1 MQQTVPN
8 QKSREDIVPAVS
20 HVDVVPQPDPQ
31 PSLSDLICERPPL
44 KFGLIV
50 LLIIAALLSEFVGRP
65 HFENVETWSSTIEV
79 IDAKKDNVL
88 ALTTSTIALSAAI
101 SALPD
106 DTGTPVAEQLTQLS
120 GNLGIVLAVLYL
132 EKYLLTVLGFLSF
145 GVLGPAAFVLLA
157 ASLLA
162 HGRLSTGHTLFI
174 LGVRILLVGIIA
186 VTVVPASVWVTQ
198 RIDETYQTSISQE
211 KVGENA
217 DGSENADSENAGG
230 ESQEN
235 KNFWDSIASGAAQL
249 VSNLKD
255 GIKSVTDGVVEQVT
269 NLIEGA
275 IVMIVTSCLVPLLV
289 LAVFL
294 WMGHSLMGIDVS
306 APTNYLARRLPRKK
320 RHQVRG

>member
-20 HVDVVPQPDPQ
+20 YVDVVPQPEPQ
-31 PSLSDLICERPPL
+31 PSFTDWICERPL
-44 KFGLIV
+44 LRYGIV
-50 LLIIAALLSEFVGRP
+50 ALLIIAALLSEFVGRP
-65 HFENVETWSSTIEV
+65 HFENVETWSGTIEV
-79 IDAKKDNVL
+79 IDAKKNNVL

-132 EKYLLTVLGFLSF
+132 EKYLLTILGFLSL
-145 GVLGPAAFVLLA
+145 GVLGPVAFALLA

-198 RIDETYQTSISQE
+198 RIDETYQISISQTE
-211 KVGENA
+211 PE
-217 DGSENADSENAGG
+217 GSAEESEPAGD

-306 APTNYLARRLPRKK
+306 APTNYLARRLPGKK

>member
-1 MQQTVPN
+1 MQQITPG
-8 QKSREDIVPAVS
+8 KEAHEDMIPAVS
-20 HVDVVPQPDPQ
+20 YVDVVPQPEPQ
-31 PSLSDLICERPPL
+31 PSFADRICERPL
-44 KFGLIV
+44 LRYGIV
-50 LLIIAALLSEFVGRP
+50 ALLIIAALLSEFVGRP
-65 HFENVETWSSTIEV
+65 HFENVETWSGTIEV

-120 GNLGIVLAVLYL
+120 SNLGIVLAVLYL
-132 EKYLLTVLGFLSF
+132 EKYLLTIFGFLSF

-157 ASLLA
+157 ISLLA

-174 LGVRILLVGIIA
+174 LGIRLLLIGVIA
-186 VTVVPASVWVTQ
+186 IAVVPASVWVTQ
-198 RIDETYQTSISQE
+198 RIDETYQISISQE
-211 KVGENA
+211 ESE
-217 DGSENADSENAGG
+217 GSAEESKPTDS

-275 IVMIVTSCLVPLLV
+275 IVMIVTSCLVPLLA

-320 RHQVRG
+320 

>member
-1 MQQTVPN
+1 MLQTVPN
-8 QKSREDIVPAVS
+8 QKSREGIVPAVS
-20 HVDVVPQPDPQ
+20 YVDVVPQPEPQ
-31 PSLSDLICERPPL
+31 PSFADWICERPL
-44 KFGLIV
+44 LRYGIV
-50 LLIIAALLSEFVGRP
+50 ALLIIAALLSEFVGRP
-65 HFENVETWSSTIEV
+65 HFENVETWSGTIEV
-79 IDAKKDNVL
+79 IDAKKNNVL

-132 EKYLLTVLGFLSF
+132 EKYLLTILGFLSL
-145 GVLGPAAFVLLA
+145 GVLGPVAFALLA
-157 ASLLA
+157 ISLLM
-162 HGRLSTGHTLFI
+162 HGRLTTSHALFTLGI
-174 LGVRILLVGIIA
+174 RVLLVGIIA
-186 VTVVPASVWVTQ
+186 IAVVPASVWVTQ
-198 RIDETYQTSISQE
+198 RIDETYQISISQE
-211 KVGENA
+211 ESE
-217 DGSENADSENAGG
+217 GSAEESKPTDS

-249 VSNLKD
+249 VLNLKD

-320 RHQVRG
+320 

>member
-1 MQQTVPN
+1 MQQITPN

-20 HVDVVPQPDPQ
+20 YVDVVPQPEPQ
-31 PSLSDLICERPPL
+31 PSISDWICERPLL
-44 KFGLIV
+44 KFGIV
-50 LLIIAALLSEFVGRP
+50 ALLIIAALLSEFVGRP
-65 HFENVETWSSTIEV
+65 HYENVETWSSCIEV

-132 EKYLLTVLGFLSF
+132 EKYLLTILGFLSF

-186 VTVVPASVWVTQ
+186 VAVVPASVWVTQ
-198 RIDETYQTSISQE
+198 RIDETYQISISQTE
-211 KVGENA
+211 SGENA
-217 DGSENADSENAGG
+217 GGSAEESEPAGG

-235 KNFWDSIASGAAQL
+235 KNFWDSIAGGAAQL

-306 APTNYLARRLPRKK
+306 APTNYLTQRLPGKK

>member
-1 MQQTVPN
+1 MLQTVPN
-8 QKSREDIVPAVS
+8 QKSREGIVPAVS
-20 HVDVVPQPDPQ
+20 YVDVVPQPEPQ
-31 PSLSDLICERPPL
+31 PSFADWICERPL
-44 KFGLIV
+44 LRYGIV
-50 LLIIAALLSEFVGRP
+50 ALLIIAALLSEFVGRP
-65 HFENVETWSSTIEV
+65 HFENVETWSGTIEV
-79 IDAKKDNVL
+79 IDAKKNNVL

-132 EKYLLTVLGFLSF
+132 EKYLLTILGFLSL
-145 GVLGPAAFVLLA
+145 GVLGPVAFALLA
-157 ASLLA
+157 ISLLM
-162 HGRLSTGHTLFI
+162 HGRLTTSHALFTLGI
-174 LGVRILLVGIIA
+174 RVLLVGIIA
-186 VTVVPASVWVTQ
+186 IAVVPASVWVTQ
-198 RIDETYQTSISQE
+198 RIDETYQISISQE
-211 KVGENA
+211 ESE
-217 DGSENADSENAGG
+217 GSAEESKPTDS

-235 KNFWDSIASGAAQL
+235 KNYWDSIASGAAQL

-320 RHQVRG
+320 

>member
-1 MQQTVPN
+1 MLQTAPN
-8 QKSREDIVPAVS
+8 QKSREGIVPAVS
-20 HVDVVPQPDPQ
+20 YVDVVPQPEPQ
-31 PSLSDLICERPPL
+31 PSFADWICERPL
-44 KFGLIV
+44 LRYGIV
-50 LLIIAALLSEFVGRP
+50 PLLIIAALLSEFVGRP
-65 HFENVETWSSTIEV
+65 YCENVETWSGTIEV
-79 IDAKKDNVL
+79 IDAKKNNVL

-132 EKYLLTVLGFLSF
+132 EKYLLTILGFLSL
-145 GVLGPAAFVLLA
+145 GALGPVAFVLLA

-198 RIDETYQTSISQE
+198 RIDETYQISISQTE
-211 KVGENA
+211 PE
-217 DGSENADSENAGG
+217 GSAEESEPAGD

-235 KNFWDSIASGAAQL
+235 KNFWDSIAGGAAQL

-269 NLIEGA
+269 NLIEGT

-306 APTNYLARRLPRKK
+306 APTNYLARRLPGKK

>member
-20 HVDVVPQPDPQ
+20 YVDVVPQPDPQ

-198 RIDETYQTSISQE
+198 RIDETYQISISQTE
-211 KVGENA
+211 PE
-217 DGSENADSENAGG
+217 GSAEESEPAGD

-235 KNFWDSIASGAAQL
+235 KNFWESIAGGASQL

-269 NLIEGA
+269 NLIEGT

-306 APTNYLARRLPRKK
+306 APTNYLARRLPGKK

>member
-1 MQQTVPN
+1 MLQTVPN
-8 QKSREDIVPAVS
+8 QKSREGIVPAVS
-20 HVDVVPQPDPQ
+20 YVDVVPQPEPQ
-31 PSLSDLICERPPL
+31 PSFANWICERPL
-44 KFGLIV
+44 LRYGIV
-50 LLIIAALLSEFVGRP
+50 ALLIIAALLSEFVGRP
-65 HFENVETWSSTIEV
+65 HFENVETWSGTIEV
-79 IDAKKDNVL
+79 IDAKKNNVL

-174 LGVRILLVGIIA
+174 LGVRILLIGIIA

-198 RIDETYQTSISQE
+198 RIDETYQISISQTE
-211 KVGENA
+211 PE
-217 DGSENADSENAGG
+217 GSAEESEPAGD

-269 NLIEGA
+269 NLIEGT

-306 APTNYLARRLPRKK
+306 APTNYLARRLPGKK

>member
-20 HVDVVPQPDPQ
+20 YVDVVPQPEPQ
-31 PSLSDLICERPPL
+31 PSFADWICERPL
-44 KFGLIV
+44 LRYGIV
-50 LLIIAALLSEFVGRP
+50 ALLIIAALLSEFVGRP
-65 HFENVETWSSTIEV
+65 HFENVETWSGTIEV
-79 IDAKKDNVL
+79 IDAKKNNVL

-162 HGRLSTGHTLFI
+162 HGRLSTGHALFTLGI
-174 LGVRILLVGIIA
+174 RVLLVGIIA
-186 VTVVPASVWVTQ
+186 IAVMPASVWVTQ
-198 RIDETYQTSISQE
+198 RIDETYQISISQTE
-211 KVGENA
+211 PE
-217 DGSENADSENAGG
+217 GSAEESEPAGD

-269 NLIEGA
+269 NLIEGT

-320 RHQVRG
+320 

>member
-20 HVDVVPQPDPQ
+20 YVDVVPQPDPQ

-65 HFENVETWSSTIEV
+65 HFENVETWSGTIEV
-79 IDAKKDNVL
+79 IDAKKNNVL

-145 GVLGPAAFVLLA
+145 GLLGPAAFVLLA

-198 RIDETYQTSISQE
+198 RIDETYQISISQTE
-211 KVGENA
+211 PE
-217 DGSENADSENAGG
+217 GSAEESEPAGG

-235 KNFWDSIASGAAQL
+235 KNFWESIAGGAAQL

-306 APTNYLARRLPRKK
+306 APTNYLARRLPGKK

>member
-1 MQQTVPN
+1 MQQITPG
-8 QKSREDIVPAVS
+8 KEAHEDMIPAVS
-20 HVDVVPQPDPQ
+20 YVDVVPQSEPQ
-31 PSLSDLICERPPL
+31 PSISDWICERPPL
-44 KFGLIV
+44 KYGLV
-50 LLIIAALLSEFVGRP
+50 ALLIIAALLSEFVGRP
-65 HFENVETWSSTIEV
+65 HFENVETWSGTIEV
-79 IDAKKDNVL
+79 IDVKKDNVL

-120 GNLGIVLAVLYL
+120 SNLGIVLAVLYL
-132 EKYLLTVLGFLSF
+132 EKYLLTIFGFLSF

-157 ASLLA
+157 ISLLA

-174 LGVRILLVGIIA
+174 LGIRLLLIGVIA
-186 VTVVPASVWVTQ
+186 IAVVPASVWVTQ
-198 RIDETYQTSISQE
+198 RIDETYQISISQE
-211 KVGENA
+211 ESE
-217 DGSENADSENAGG
+217 GSAEESKPTDS

-306 APTNYLARRLPRKK
+306 APTNYLARRLPGKK

>member
-1 MQQTVPN
+1 MLQTVPN
-8 QKSREDIVPAVS
+8 QKSREGIVPAVS
-20 HVDVVPQPDPQ
+20 YVDVVPQPEPQ
-31 PSLSDLICERPPL
+31 PSFADWICERPL
-44 KFGLIV
+44 LRYGIV
-50 LLIIAALLSEFVGRP
+50 ALLIIAALLSEFVGRP
-65 HFENVETWSSTIEV
+65 HFENVETWSGTIEV
-79 IDAKKDNVL
+79 IDAKKNNVL

-132 EKYLLTVLGFLSF
+132 EKYLLTILGFLSF
-145 GVLGPAAFVLLA
+145 GVLGPAAFVLLTI
-157 ASLLA
+157 SLLA

-174 LGVRILLVGIIA
+174 LGIRLLLIGVIA
-186 VTVVPASVWVTQ
+186 IAVVPASVWVTQ
-198 RIDETYQTSISQE
+198 RIDATYQISISQE
-211 KVGENA
+211 ESE
-217 DGSENADSENAGG
+217 GSTEESKPTDSE
-230 ESQEN
+230 SREN

-320 RHQVRG
+320 

>member
-20 HVDVVPQPDPQ
+20 YVDVVPQPDPQ

-88 ALTTSTIALSAAI
+88 ALTASTIALSAAI

-198 RIDETYQTSISQE
+198 RIDETYQISISQTE
-211 KVGENA
+211 PE
-217 DGSENADSENAGG
+217 GSAEESKPTDS

-269 NLIEGA
+269 NLIEGT

-294 WMGHSLMGIDVS
+294 WMGNSLMGIDVS
-306 APTNYLARRLPRKK
+306 APTNYLARRLPGKK

>member
-1 MQQTVPN
+1 MLQTVPN
-8 QKSREDIVPAVS
+8 QKSREGIVPAVS
-20 HVDVVPQPDPQ
+20 YVDVVPRPEPQ
-31 PSLSDLICERPPL
+31 PSFADWICERPL
-44 KFGLIV
+44 LRYGIV
-50 LLIIAALLSEFVGRP
+50 ALLIIAALLSEFVGRP
-65 HFENVETWSSTIEV
+65 HFENVETWSGTIEV
-79 IDAKKDNVL
+79 IDAKKNNVL

-132 EKYLLTVLGFLSF
+132 EKYLLTILGFLSL
-145 GVLGPAAFVLLA
+145 GVLGPVAFALLA
-157 ASLLA
+157 ISLLM
-162 HGRLSTGHTLFI
+162 HGRLTTSHALFTLGI
-174 LGVRILLVGIIA
+174 RVLLVGIIA
-186 VTVVPASVWVTQ
+186 IAVVPASVWVTQ
-198 RIDETYQTSISQE
+198 RIDETYQISISQE
-211 KVGENA
+211 E
-217 DGSENADSENAGG
+217 SEESKPTDS

-249 VSNLKD
+249 VLNLKD

-320 RHQVRG
+320 

>member
-1 MQQTVPN
+1 MQQITPG
-8 QKSREDIVPAVS
+8 KEAHEDMIPAVS
-20 HVDVVPQPDPQ
+20 YVDVVPQPEPQ
-31 PSLSDLICERPPL
+31 PSISDWICERPPL
-44 KFGLIV
+44 KYGLV
-50 LLIIAALLSEFVGRP
+50 ALLIIAALLSEFVGRP
-65 HFENVETWSSTIEV
+65 HFENVETWSGTIEV
-79 IDAKKDNVL
+79 IDAKKNNVL

-132 EKYLLTVLGFLSF
+132 EKYLLTILGFLSL

-157 ASLLA
+157 ISLLA

-174 LGVRILLVGIIA
+174 LGIRLLLIGVIA
-186 VTVVPASVWVTQ
+186 IAVVPASVWVTQ
-198 RIDETYQTSISQE
+198 RIDETYQISISQE
-211 KVGENA
+211 ESE
-217 DGSENADSENAGG
+217 GSAEESKPTDS

-294 WMGHSLMGIDVS
+294 WTGHSLMGIDVS

-320 RHQVRG
+320 

>member
-1 MQQTVPN
+1 MHQIAPS
-8 QKSREDIVPAVS
+8 QKSHGDIASAVS
-20 HVDVVPQPDPQ
+20 YVDVAPQSEPQ
-31 PSLSDLICERPPL
+31 PSISDWICERPLL
-44 KFGLIV
+44 KFGIV
-50 LLIIAALLSEFVGRP
+50 ALLIIAALLSEFVGRP
-65 HFENVETWSSTIEV
+65 HFENVETWSGTIEV

-88 ALTTSTIALSAAI
+88 TLTTSTIALSAAI

-132 EKYLLTVLGFLSF
+132 EKYLLAILGFLSF

-186 VTVVPASVWVTQ
+186 VAVVPASVWVTQ
-198 RIDETYQTSISQE
+198 RIDETYQISISQTE
-211 KVGENA
+211 SGENA
-217 DGSENADSENAGG
+217 GGSAEESEPAGG

-235 KNFWDSIASGAAQL
+235 KNFWDSIADGAAQL

-255 GIKSVTDGVVEQVT
+255 SVKSVTDGVVEQVT

-294 WMGHSLMGIDVS
+294 WMGHSLVGIDVS

-320 RHQVRG
+320 

>member
-1 MQQTVPN
+1 MLQTVPN
-8 QKSREDIVPAVS
+8 QKSREGIVPAVS
-20 HVDVVPQPDPQ
+20 YVDVVPQPEPQ
-31 PSLSDLICERPPL
+31 PSFADWICERPL
-44 KFGLIV
+44 LRYGIV
-50 LLIIAALLSEFVGRP
+50 ALLIIAALLSEFAGRP
-65 HFENVETWSSTIEV
+65 HFENVETWSGTIEV
-79 IDAKKDNVL
+79 IDAKKNNVL

-106 DTGTPVAEQLTQLS
+106 DTGAPVAEQLTQLS

-132 EKYLLTVLGFLSF
+132 EKYLLTILGFLSL
-145 GVLGPAAFVLLA
+145 GVLGPVAFALLA
-157 ASLLA
+157 ISLLM
-162 HGRLSTGHTLFI
+162 HGRLTTSHALFTLGI
-174 LGVRILLVGIIA
+174 RVLLVGIIA
-186 VTVVPASVWVTQ
+186 IAVVPASVWVTQ
-198 RIDETYQTSISQE
+198 RIDETYQISISQE
-211 KVGENA
+211 ESE
-217 DGSENADSENAGG
+217 GSAEESKPTDS

-235 KNFWDSIASGAAQL
+235 KNFWDGIASGAAQL

-320 RHQVRG
+320 

>member
-1 MQQTVPN
+1 MQQIVPS
-8 QKSREDIVPAVS
+8 QKSREEIVPAVS
-20 HVDVVPQPDPQ
+20 YVDVALQSEPQ
-31 PSLSDLICERPPL
+31 PSISDWICERPLL
-44 KFGLIV
+44 KFGIV
-50 LLIIAALLSEFVGRP
+50 ALLIIAALLSEFVGRP
-65 HFENVETWSSTIEV
+65 HFENVETWSGTIEV
-79 IDAKKDNVL
+79 IDAKKNNVL

-132 EKYLLTVLGFLSF
+132 EKYLLTILGFLSL
-145 GVLGPAAFVLLA
+145 GVLGPVAFVLLA

-162 HGRLSTGHTLFI
+162 HGHLSTGHTLFI

-186 VTVVPASVWVTQ
+186 VAVVPASVWVTQ
-198 RIDETYQTSISQE
+198 RIDETYQISISQTE
-211 KVGENA
+211 SGENA
-217 DGSENADSENAGG
+217 GGSTEESEPAGG

-235 KNFWDSIASGAAQL
+235 KNFWDGIASGAAQL

>member
-20 HVDVVPQPDPQ
+20 YVDVVPQPDPQ

-88 ALTTSTIALSAAI
+88 ALTASTIALSAAI

-132 EKYLLTVLGFLSF
+132 
-145 GVLGPAAFVLLA
+145 
-157 ASLLA
+157 
-162 HGRLSTGHTLFI
+162 
-174 LGVRILLVGIIA
+174 
-186 VTVVPASVWVTQ
+186 
-198 RIDETYQTSISQE
+198 
-211 KVGENA
+211 
-217 DGSENADSENAGG
+217 
-230 ESQEN
+230 
-235 KNFWDSIASGAAQL
+235 
-249 VSNLKD
+249 
-255 GIKSVTDGVVEQVT
+255 
-269 NLIEGA
+269 
-275 IVMIVTSCLVPLLV
+275 
-289 LAVFL
+289 
-294 WMGHSLMGIDVS
+294 
-306 APTNYLARRLPRKK
+306 
-320 RHQVRG
+320 

>member
-1 MQQTVPN
+1 MQQITPG
-8 QKSREDIVPAVS
+8 KEAHEDMIPAVS
-20 HVDVVPQPDPQ
+20 YVDVVPQPKPQ
-31 PSLSDLICERPPL
+31 PSISDWICERPPL
-44 KFGLIV
+44 KYGLV
-50 LLIIAALLSEFVGRP
+50 ALLIIAALLSEFVGRP
-65 HFENVETWSSTIEV
+65 HFENVETWSGTIEV

-120 GNLGIVLAVLYL
+120 SNLGIVLAVLYL
-132 EKYLLTVLGFLSF
+132 EKYLLTIFGFLSF

-157 ASLLA
+157 ISLLA
-162 HGRLSTGHTLFI
+162 HDRLSTGHTLFI
-174 LGVRILLVGIIA
+174 LGIRLLLIGVIA
-186 VTVVPASVWVTQ
+186 IAVVPASVWVTQ
-198 RIDETYQTSISQE
+198 RIDETYQISISQE
-211 KVGENA
+211 ESE
-217 DGSENADSENAGG
+217 GSAEESKPTDS

-255 GIKSVTDGVVEQVT
+255 GIKSVTDGVIEQVT

-320 RHQVRG
+320 

>member
-1 MQQTVPN
+1 MQQITPG
-8 QKSREDIVPAVS
+8 KEAHEDMIPAVS
-20 HVDVVPQPDPQ
+20 YVDVVPQPEPQ
-31 PSLSDLICERPPL
+31 PSISDWICERPPL
-44 KFGLIV
+44 KYGLV
-50 LLIIAALLSEFVGRP
+50 ALLIIAALLSEFVGRP
-65 HFENVETWSSTIEV
+65 HFENVETWSGTIEV
-79 IDAKKDNVL
+79 IDAKKNNVL

-120 GNLGIVLAVLYL
+120 SNLGIVLAVLYL
-132 EKYLLTVLGFLSF
+132 EKYLLTIFGFLSF

-157 ASLLA
+157 ISLLA

-174 LGVRILLVGIIA
+174 LGIRLLLIGVIA
-186 VTVVPASVWVTQ
+186 IAVVPASVWVTQ
-198 RIDETYQTSISQE
+198 RIDETYQISISQE
-211 KVGENA
+211 ESE
-217 DGSENADSENAGG
+217 GSAEESKPTDS

-269 NLIEGA
+269 NLIEGT

-320 RHQVRG
+320 

>member
-8 QKSREDIVPAVS
+8 QKSREGIVPAVS
-20 HVDVVPQPDPQ
+20 YVDVVPQPEPQ
-31 PSLSDLICERPPL
+31 PSFADWICERPL
-44 KFGLIV
+44 LRYGIV
-50 LLIIAALLSEFVGRP
+50 ALLIIAALLSEFVGRP
-65 HFENVETWSSTIEV
+65 HFENVETWSGTIEV
-79 IDAKKDNVL
+79 IDAKKNNVL

-132 EKYLLTVLGFLSF
+132 EKYLLTILGFLSL
-145 GVLGPAAFVLLA
+145 GVLGPVAFALLA
-157 ASLLA
+157 ISLLM
-162 HGRLSTGHTLFI
+162 HGRLTTSHALFTLGI
-174 LGVRILLVGIIA
+174 RVLLVGIIA
-186 VTVVPASVWVTQ
+186 IAVVPASVWVTQ
-198 RIDETYQTSISQE
+198 RIDETYQTSISQAE
-211 KVGENA
+211 SE
-217 DGSENADSENAGG
+217 GSTEESEPTDS

-235 KNFWDSIASGAAQL
+235 KNFWDGIASGAAQL

-294 WMGHSLMGIDVS
+294 WMGHSLVGIDVS
-306 APTNYLARRLPRKK
+306 APANYLSRRLPGEKQRKA
-320 RHQVRG
+320 RD

>member
-1 MQQTVPN
+1 MLQTVPN
-8 QKSREDIVPAVS
+8 QKSREGIVPAVS
-20 HVDVVPQPDPQ
+20 YVDVVPQPEPQ
-31 PSLSDLICERPPL
+31 PSFADWICERPL
-44 KFGLIV
+44 LRYGIV
-50 LLIIAALLSEFVGRP
+50 ALLIIAALLSEFVGRP
-65 HFENVETWSSTIEV
+65 HFENVETWSGTIEV
-79 IDAKKDNVL
+79 IDAKKNNVL

-132 EKYLLTVLGFLSF
+132 EKYLLTILGFLSL
-145 GVLGPAAFVLLA
+145 GVLGPVAFALLA
-157 ASLLA
+157 ISLLM
-162 HGRLSTGHTLFI
+162 HGRLTTSHALFTLGI
-174 LGVRILLVGIIA
+174 RVLLVGIIA
-186 VTVVPASVWVTQ
+186 IAVVPASVWVTQ
-198 RIDETYQTSISQE
+198 RIDETYQISISQE
-211 KVGENA
+211 ESE
-217 DGSENADSENAGG
+217 GSAEESKPTDS

-294 WMGHSLMGIDVS
+294 WMEHSLMGIDVS

-320 RHQVRG
+320 

>member
-1 MQQTVPN
+1 MLQTVPN
-8 QKSREDIVPAVS
+8 QKSREGIVPAVS
-20 HVDVVPQPDPQ
+20 YVDVVPQPEPQ
-31 PSLSDLICERPPL
+31 PSFADWICERPL
-44 KFGLIV
+44 LRYGIV
-50 LLIIAALLSEFVGRP
+50 ALLIIAALLSEFVGRP
-65 HFENVETWSSTIEV
+65 HFENVETWSGTIEV
-79 IDAKKDNVL
+79 IDAKKNNVL

-132 EKYLLTVLGFLSF
+132 EKYLLTILGFLSL
-145 GVLGPAAFVLLA
+145 GVLGPVAFALLA
-157 ASLLA
+157 ISLLM
-162 HGRLSTGHTLFI
+162 HGRLTTSHALFTLGI
-174 LGVRILLVGIIA
+174 RVLLVGIIA

-198 RIDETYQTSISQE
+198 RIDETYQISISQTE
-211 KVGENA
+211 PE
-217 DGSENADSENAGG
+217 GSAEESEPAGD

-269 NLIEGA
+269 NLIEGT

-320 RHQVRG
+320 

>member
-20 HVDVVPQPDPQ
+20 YVDVVPQPDPQ

-65 HFENVETWSSTIEV
+65 HFENVETWSGTIEV
-79 IDAKKDNVL
+79 IDAKKNNVL

-132 EKYLLTVLGFLSF
+132 EKYLLTILGFLSL
-145 GVLGPAAFVLLA
+145 GVLGPVAFALLA
-157 ASLLA
+157 ISLLM
-162 HGRLSTGHTLFI
+162 HGRLTTSHALFTLGI
-174 LGVRILLVGIIA
+174 RVLLVGIIA
-186 VTVVPASVWVTQ
+186 IAVVPASVWVTQ
-198 RIDETYQTSISQE
+198 RIDETYQISISQE
-211 KVGENA
+211 ESE
-217 DGSENADSENAGG
+217 GSAEESKPTDS

-320 RHQVRG
+320 